1 MERKEGKQSI
11 KVLAAIDGSPMTDLV
26 LEHCARYAKMS
37 RCDLTLLHV
46 IEDIIPLIGI
56 PDTPL
61 YKERKT
67 EGMKIISRAEK
78 ILKDQGVE
86 CKTVLVEGPV
96 AQQIVNV
103 AEDNGVDYIFM
114 GSRGLRGLKRM
125 LLGSVA
131 DSVTKYAHC
140 AVTIIR

>member
-1 MERKEGKQSI
+1 MGIKEEKPVI
-11 KVLAAIDGSPMTDLV
+11 KVLAAIDGSPMTDLL

-37 RCDLTLLHV
+37 ACDLMLLHV
-46 IEDIIPLIGI
+46 IEDIIPLTGI

-61 YKERKT
+61 YKERKS
-67 EGMKIISRAEK
+67 EGIKILARAEK
-78 ILKDQGVE
+78 ILQNYGVE
-86 CKTVLVEGPV
+86 CKTILVEGPI

-103 AEDNGVDYIFM
+103 AEDNGIDYIFM
-114 GSRGLRGLKRM
+114 GSRGLSGLKRM

>member
-1 MERKEGKQSI
+1 MEKKEGKQSI

-26 LEHCARYAKMS
+26 LDHCAHYAKMS
-37 RCDLTLLHV
+37 GCDLTLLHV
-46 IEDIIPLIGI
+46 IEDIIPLTGI

-61 YKERKT
+61 YQERKK
-67 EGMKIISRAEK
+67 EGMEILARAER
-78 ILKDQGVE
+78 ILKEQGVE
-86 CKTVLVEGPV
+86 CKTMLVEGPV
-96 AQQIVNV
+96 APQIVNV
-103 AEDNGVDYIFM
+103 AEDNGIDYIFM

>member
-1 MERKEGKQSI
+1 MENKGTKPAI

-26 LEHCARYAKMS
+26 LDHCARYAKMS
-37 RCDLTLLHV
+37 GCDLTLLHV
-46 IEDIIPLIGI
+46 IEDIIPLTGI

-61 YKERKT
+61 YKERKE
-67 EGMKIISRAEK
+67 EGAKILARAEK
-78 ILKDQGVE
+78 ILKDQGVD
-86 CKTVLVEGPV
+86 CKTMLVEGPV
-96 AQQIVNV
+96 SREIVNV

-125 LLGSVA
+125 LIGSVA
-131 DSVTKYAHC
+131 DAVIKYAHC